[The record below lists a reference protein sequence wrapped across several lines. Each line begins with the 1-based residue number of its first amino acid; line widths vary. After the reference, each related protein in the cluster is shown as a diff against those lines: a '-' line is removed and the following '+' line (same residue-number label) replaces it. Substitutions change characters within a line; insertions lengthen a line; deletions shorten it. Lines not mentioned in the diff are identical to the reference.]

1 MSELNKRL
9 ISATLLIT
17 LFGFLIYDASYIGIA
32 AADLVFIIILWE
44 FLPLIENK
52 RNRIIFLTVFALISL
67 IFPMALMQLIAL
79 LDQDYNSLIYVF
91 SLYCITWCLI
101 AIWVFRY
108 DSLKLSDTKVS
119 ILGSLILIPAFH
131 SLFIILSNPLYPL
144 IIVATVAI
152 ADTTAYFGGKLL
164 GKTKILPK
172 VSPGKTLEGLVS
184 ALLATPLIVSTFAYI
199 YGLNFLEFIFF
210 GVVVTLIS
218 FIGDITFSLLKRNSG
233 IKESSNLIP
242 GHGGFIDLLDG
253 VIAVLPFFAFS
264 TLLVLYSNYDF
275 SWVIR

>member
-9 ISATLLIT
+9 ISAAVLIT
-17 LFGFLIYDASYIGIA
+17 LFSYFIYDASYIGIA
-32 AADLVFIIILWE
+32 ATDLIFVIILWE
-44 FLPLIENK
+44 FLSLIKHK
-52 RNRIIFLTVFALISL
+52 RNRIIFICIFALLSL
-67 IFPMALMQLIAL
+67 ILPIVLMIVF
-79 LDQDYNSLIYVF
+79 DPQDYNSSIYIF
-91 SLYCITWCLI
+91 SLYCISWCLI

-108 DSLKLSDTKVS
+108 DSLKLSDLRVS
-119 ILGSLILIPAFH
+119 VLGSLILIPALH
-131 SLFIILSNPLYPL
+131 SLFIVLSNPLYPL

-184 ALLATPLIVSTFAYI
+184 ALLATPLIISTCAYV

-218 FIGDITFSLLKRNSG
+218 FIGDVSFSLLKRNRG
-233 IKESSNLIP
+233 IKQSSNLIP

-253 VIAVLPFFAFS
+253 VIAVLPFFSFS
-264 TLLVLYSNYDF
+264 ALLVFYSGFDF
-275 SWVIR
+275 GWVLR

>member
-9 ISATLLIT
+9 ISAAILIT
-17 LFGFLIYDASYIGIA
+17 LFSYFIYDASYIGIA
-32 AADLVFIIILWE
+32 AADLIFVIILWE
-44 FLPLIENK
+44 FLSLIKHK
-52 RNRIIFLTVFALISL
+52 RNRIIFICIFALLSL
-67 IFPMALMQLIAL
+67 ILPIVLMIVF
-79 LDQDYNSLIYVF
+79 DPQDYNSSIYIF
-91 SLYCITWCLI
+91 SLYCISWCLI

-108 DSLKLSDTKVS
+108 DSLKLSDLRVS
-119 ILGSLILIPAFH
+119 VLGSLILIPALH
-131 SLFIILSNPLYPL
+131 SLFIVLSNPLYPL

-152 ADTTAYFGGKLL
+152 ADTTAYFGGKIF

-172 VSPGKTLEGLVS
+172 ISPGKTLEGLVS
-184 ALLATPLIVSTFAYI
+184 ALLATPLIISTFAYI

-210 GVVVTLIS
+210 GLIVTLIS
-218 FIGDITFSLLKRNSG
+218 FIGDVSFSLLKRNRG
-233 IKESSNLIP
+233 IKQSSNLIP

-275 SWVIR
+275 SWVIK

>member
-9 ISATLLIT
+9 ISAAVLIT
-17 LFGFLIYDASYIGIA
+17 LFSYFIYDASYIGIA
-32 AADLVFIIILWE
+32 ATDLIFVIILWE
-44 FLPLIENK
+44 FLSLIKHK
-52 RNRIIFLTVFALISL
+52 RNRIIFICIFALLSL
-67 IFPMALMQLIAL
+67 ILPIVLMIVF
-79 LDQDYNSLIYVF
+79 DPQDYNSSIYIF
-91 SLYCITWCLI
+91 SLYCISWCLI

-108 DSLKLSDTKVS
+108 DSLKLSDLRVS
-119 ILGSLILIPAFH
+119 VLGSLILIPALH
-131 SLFIILSNPLYPL
+131 SLFIVLSNPLYPL

-184 ALLATPLIVSTFAYI
+184 ALLATPLIISTCAYI
-199 YGLNFLEFIFF
+199 YGLDFLEFIFF

-218 FIGDITFSLLKRNSG
+218 FIGDVSFSLLKRNRG
-233 IKESSNLIP
+233 IKQSSNLIP

-253 VIAVLPFFAFS
+253 VIAVLPFFSFS
-264 TLLVLYSNYDF
+264 ALLVFYSGFDF
-275 SWVIR
+275 GWVLR

>member
-9 ISATLLIT
+9 ISAAVLIT
-17 LFGFLIYDASYIGIA
+17 LFSYFIYDASYIGIA
-32 AADLVFIIILWE
+32 ATDLIFVIILWE
-44 FLPLIENK
+44 FLSLIKHK
-52 RNRIIFLTVFALISL
+52 RNRIIFICIFALLSL
-67 IFPMALMQLIAL
+67 ILPIVLMIVF
-79 LDQDYNSLIYVF
+79 DPQDYNASIYIF
-91 SLYCITWCLI
+91 SLYCISWCLI

-108 DSLKLSDTKVS
+108 DSLKLSDLRVS
-119 ILGSLILIPAFH
+119 VLGSLILIPALH
-131 SLFIILSNPLYPL
+131 SLFIVLSNPLYPL

-152 ADTTAYFGGKLL
+152 ADTTAYFAGKLL

-184 ALLATPLIVSTFAYI
+184 ALLATPLIISTFAYV

-218 FIGDITFSLLKRNSG
+218 FIGDVSFSLLKRNRG
-233 IKESSNLIP
+233 IKQSSNLIP

-253 VIAVLPFFAFS
+253 VIAVLPFFSFS
-264 TLLVLYSNYDF
+264 ALLVFYSGFDF
-275 SWVIR
+275 GWVLR

>member
-9 ISATLLIT
+9 ISAAVLIT
-17 LFGFLIYDASYIGIA
+17 LFIYFIYDASYIGIA
-32 AADLVFIIILWE
+32 ATDLIFVIILWE
-44 FLPLIENK
+44 FLSLIKHK
-52 RNRIIFLTVFALISL
+52 RNRIIFICIFALLSL
-67 IFPMALMQLIAL
+67 ILPIVLMIVF
-79 LDQDYNSLIYVF
+79 DPQDYNASIYIF
-91 SLYCITWCLI
+91 SLYCISWCLI

-108 DSLKLSDTKVS
+108 DSLKLSDLRVS
-119 ILGSLILIPAFH
+119 VLGSLILIPALH
-131 SLFIILSNPLYPL
+131 SLFIVLSNPLYPL

-184 ALLATPLIVSTFAYI
+184 ALLATPLIISTCAYI

-218 FIGDITFSLLKRNSG
+218 FIGDVSFSLLKRNRG
-233 IKESSNLIP
+233 IKQSSNLIP

-253 VIAVLPFFAFS
+253 VIAVLPFFSFS
-264 TLLVLYSNYDF
+264 ALLVFYSGFDF
-275 SWVIR
+275 GWVLR

>member
-9 ISATLLIT
+9 ISAAVLIT
-17 LFGFLIYDASYIGIA
+17 LFSYFIYDASYIGIA
-32 AADLVFIIILWE
+32 ATDLIFVIILWE
-44 FLPLIENK
+44 FLSLIKHK
-52 RNRIIFLTVFALISL
+52 RNRIIFICIFALLSL
-67 IFPMALMQLIAL
+67 ILPIVLMIVF
-79 LDQDYNSLIYVF
+79 DPQDYNAFIYIF
-91 SLYCITWCLI
+91 SLYCISWCLI

-108 DSLKLSDTKVS
+108 DALKLSDLRVS
-119 ILGSLILIPAFH
+119 VLGSLILIPALH
-131 SLFIILSNPLYPL
+131 SLFIVLSNPLYPL
-144 IIVATVAI
+144 IIVTTVAI

-184 ALLATPLIVSTFAYI
+184 ALLATPLIISTCAYI

-218 FIGDITFSLLKRNSG
+218 FIGDVSFSLLKRNRG
-233 IKESSNLIP
+233 IKQSSNLIP

-253 VIAVLPFFAFS
+253 VIAVLPFFSFS
-264 TLLVLYSNYDF
+264 ALLVFYSGFDF
-275 SWVIR
+275 GWVLR

>member
-9 ISATLLIT
+9 ISAAVLIT
-17 LFGFLIYDASYIGIA
+17 LFSYFIYDASYIGIA
-32 AADLVFIIILWE
+32 ATDLIFVIILWE
-44 FLPLIENK
+44 FLSLIKHK
-52 RNRIIFLTVFALISL
+52 RNRIIFICIFALLSL
-67 IFPMALMQLIAL
+67 ILPIVLMIVF
-79 LDQDYNSLIYVF
+79 DPQDYNSSIYIF
-91 SLYCITWCLI
+91 SLYCISWCLI

-108 DSLKLSDTKVS
+108 DSLKLSDLRVS
-119 ILGSLILIPAFH
+119 VLGSLILIPALH
-131 SLFIILSNPLYPL
+131 SLFIVLSNPLYPL

-152 ADTTAYFGGKLL
+152 AATTAYFGGKLL

-184 ALLATPLIVSTFAYI
+184 ALLATPLIISTFAYV

-218 FIGDITFSLLKRNSG
+218 FIGDVSFSLLKRNRG
-233 IKESSNLIP
+233 IKQSSNLIP

-253 VIAVLPFFAFS
+253 VIAVLPFFSFS
-264 TLLVLYSNYDF
+264 ALLVFYSGFDF
-275 SWVIR
+275 GWVLR

>member
-9 ISATLLIT
+9 ISAAILIT
-17 LFGFLIYDASYIGIA
+17 LFSYFIYDASYIGIA
-32 AADLVFIIILWE
+32 ATDLVFVIILWE
-44 FLPLIENK
+44 FLSLIKHK
-52 RNRIIFLTVFALISL
+52 RNRIIFVCIFTLLSL
-67 IFPMALMQLIAL
+67 IVPIVLMIVF
-79 LDQDYNSLIYVF
+79 DPQDYNSSIYIF
-91 SLYCITWCLI
+91 SLYCISWCLI

-108 DSLKLSDTKVS
+108 DSLKLSDLRVS
-119 ILGSLILIPAFH
+119 VLGSLILIPALH
-131 SLFIILSNPLYPL
+131 SLFIVLSNPLYPL

-152 ADTTAYFGGKLL
+152 ADTTAYFGGKIF

-172 VSPGKTLEGLVS
+172 ISPGKTLEGLVS
-184 ALLATPLIVSTFAYI
+184 ALLATPLIISTFAYI

-210 GVVVTLIS
+210 GLIVTLIS
-218 FIGDITFSLLKRNSG
+218 FIGDVSFSLLKRNRG
-233 IKESSNLIP
+233 IKQSSNLIP

-275 SWVIR
+275 SWVIK

>member
-9 ISATLLIT
+9 ISAAVLIT
-17 LFGFLIYDASYIGIA
+17 LFSYFIYDASYIGIA
-32 AADLVFIIILWE
+32 ATDLIFVIILWE
-44 FLPLIENK
+44 FLSLIKHK
-52 RNRIIFLTVFALISL
+52 RNRIIFICIFALLSL
-67 IFPMALMQLIAL
+67 ILPIVLMTLFQP
-79 LDQDYNSLIYVF
+79 QDYNSSIYIF
-91 SLYCITWCLI
+91 SLYCISWCLI

-108 DSLKLSDTKVS
+108 DSLKLSDLRVS
-119 ILGSLILIPAFH
+119 VLGSLILIPALH
-131 SLFIILSNPLYPL
+131 SLFIVLSNPLYPL

-184 ALLATPLIVSTFAYI
+184 ALLATPLIISTCAYI

-218 FIGDITFSLLKRNSG
+218 FIGDVSFSLLKRNRG
-233 IKESSNLIP
+233 IKQSSNLIP

-253 VIAVLPFFAFS
+253 VIAVLPFFSFS
-264 TLLVLYSNYDF
+264 ALLVFYSGFDF
-275 SWVIR
+275 GWVLR

>member
-9 ISATLLIT
+9 ISAAVLIT
-17 LFGFLIYDASYIGIA
+17 LFSYFIYDASYIGIA
-32 AADLVFIIILWE
+32 ATDLIFVIILWE
-44 FLPLIENK
+44 FLSLIKHK
-52 RNRIIFLTVFALISL
+52 RNRIIFICIFALLSL
-67 IFPMALMQLIAL
+67 ILPIVLMIVF
-79 LDQDYNSLIYVF
+79 DPQDYNSSIYIF
-91 SLYCITWCLI
+91 SLYCISWCLI

-108 DSLKLSDTKVS
+108 DSLKLSDLRVS
-119 ILGSLILIPAFH
+119 VLGSLILIPALH
-131 SLFIILSNPLYPL
+131 SLFIVLSNPLYPL

-172 VSPGKTLEGLVS
+172 VSPGKTLEGLFS
-184 ALLATPLIVSTFAYI
+184 ALLATPLIISTCAYI

-218 FIGDITFSLLKRNSG
+218 FIGDVSFSLLKRNRG
-233 IKESSNLIP
+233 IKQSSNLIP

-253 VIAVLPFFAFS
+253 VIAVLPFFSFS
-264 TLLVLYSNYDF
+264 ALLVFYSGFDF
-275 SWVIR
+275 GWVLR

>member
-9 ISATLLIT
+9 ISAAVLIT
-17 LFGFLIYDASYIGIA
+17 LFSYFIYDASYIGIA
-32 AADLVFIIILWE
+32 ATDLIFVIILWE
-44 FLPLIENK
+44 FLSLIKHK
-52 RNRIIFLTVFALISL
+52 RNRIIFVCIFTLLSL
-67 IFPMALMQLIAL
+67 IVPIVLMILF
-79 LDQDYNSLIYVF
+79 DPQDYNSSIYIF
-91 SLYCITWCLI
+91 SLYCISWCLI

-108 DSLKLSDTKVS
+108 DSLKLSDLRVS
-119 ILGSLILIPAFH
+119 VLGSLILIPALH
-131 SLFIILSNPLYPL
+131 SLFIVLSNPLYPL

-184 ALLATPLIVSTFAYI
+184 ALLATPLIISTCAYI

-218 FIGDITFSLLKRNSG
+218 FIGDVSFSLLKRNRG
-233 IKESSNLIP
+233 IKQSSNLIP

-253 VIAVLPFFAFS
+253 VIAVLPFFSFS
-264 TLLVLYSNYDF
+264 ALLVFYSGFDF
-275 SWVIR
+275 GWVLR

>member
-9 ISATLLIT
+9 ISAAVLIT
-17 LFGFLIYDASYIGIA
+17 LFSYFIYDASYIGIA
-32 AADLVFIIILWE
+32 ATDLIFVIILWE
-44 FLPLIENK
+44 FLSLIKHK
-52 RNRIIFLTVFALISL
+52 RNRIIFICIFALLSL
-67 IFPMALMQLIAL
+67 ILPIVLMIVF
-79 LDQDYNSLIYVF
+79 DPQDYNSSIYIF
-91 SLYCITWCLI
+91 SLYCISWCLI

-108 DSLKLSDTKVS
+108 DSLKLSDLRVS
-119 ILGSLILIPAFH
+119 VLGSLILIPALH
-131 SLFIILSNPLYPL
+131 SLFIVLSNPLYPL

-184 ALLATPLIVSTFAYI
+184 ALLATPLLISTCAYI

-218 FIGDITFSLLKRNSG
+218 FIGDVSFSLLKRNRG
-233 IKESSNLIP
+233 IKQSSNLIP

-253 VIAVLPFFAFS
+253 VIAVLPFFSFS
-264 TLLVLYSNYDF
+264 ALLVFYSGFDF
-275 SWVIR
+275 GWVLR

>member
-9 ISATLLIT
+9 ISAAVLIT
-17 LFGFLIYDASYIGIA
+17 LFSYFIYDASYIGIA
-32 AADLVFIIILWE
+32 ATDLIFVIILWE
-44 FLPLIENK
+44 FLSLIKHK
-52 RNRIIFLTVFALISL
+52 RNRIIFICIFALLSL
-67 IFPMALMQLIAL
+67 ILPIVLMIVF
-79 LDQDYNSLIYVF
+79 DPQDYNASIYIF
-91 SLYCITWCLI
+91 SLYCISWCLI

-108 DSLKLSDTKVS
+108 DSLKLSDLRVS
-119 ILGSLILIPAFH
+119 VLGSLILIPALH
-131 SLFIILSNPLYPL
+131 SLFIVLSNPLYPL
-144 IIVATVAI
+144 IIVTTVAI

>member
-17 LFGFLIYDASYIGIA
+17 LFSFLIYDASYIGVA

-44 FLPLIENK
+44 FLSLIANK
-52 RNRIIFLTVFALISL
+52 RNRIIFLIVFTLISL
-67 IFPMALMQLIAL
+67 ILPMALMQLNAF
-79 LDQDYNSLIYVF
+79 LDQDYNFPIYVF

-108 DSLKLSDTKVS
+108 DSLKLSDTRVS

-199 YGLNFLEFIFF
+199 YGLNFPEFIFF

-253 VIAVLPFFAFS
+253 VIAVLPFFSFS

>member
-9 ISATLLIT
+9 ISAAVLIT
-17 LFGFLIYDASYIGIA
+17 LFSYFIYDASYIGIA
-32 AADLVFIIILWE
+32 ATDLIFVIILWE
-44 FLPLIENK
+44 FLSLIKHK
-52 RNRIIFLTVFALISL
+52 RNRIIFICIFALLSL
-67 IFPMALMQLIAL
+67 ILPIVLMIVF
-79 LDQDYNSLIYVF
+79 DPQDYNSSIYIF
-91 SLYCITWCLI
+91 SLYCISWCLI

-108 DSLKLSDTKVS
+108 DSLKLSDLRVS
-119 ILGSLILIPAFH
+119 VLGSLILIPALH
-131 SLFIILSNPLYPL
+131 SLFIVLSNPLYPL

-184 ALLATPLIVSTFAYI
+184 ALLATPLIISTFAYI

-218 FIGDITFSLLKRNSG
+218 FIGDVSFSLLKRNRG
-233 IKESSNLIP
+233 IKQSSNLIP

-253 VIAVLPFFAFS
+253 VIAVLPFFSFS
-264 TLLVLYSNYDF
+264 ALLVFYSGFDF
-275 SWVIR
+275 GWVLR

>member
-9 ISATLLIT
+9 ISAAILIT
-17 LFGFLIYDASYIGIA
+17 LFSYFIYDASYIGIA
-32 AADLVFIIILWE
+32 ATDLIFVIILWE
-44 FLPLIENK
+44 FLSLIKHK
-52 RNRIIFLTVFALISL
+52 RNRIIFICIFALLSL
-67 IFPMALMQLIAL
+67 ILPIVLMIVF
-79 LDQDYNSLIYVF
+79 DPQDYNASIYIF
-91 SLYCITWCLI
+91 SLYCISWCLI

-108 DSLKLSDTKVS
+108 DSLKLSDLRVS
-119 ILGSLILIPAFH
+119 VLGSLILIPALH
-131 SLFIILSNPLYPL
+131 SLFIVLSNPLYPL
-144 IIVATVAI
+144 IIVTTVAI

-184 ALLATPLIVSTFAYI
+184 ALLATPLIISTFAYV

-218 FIGDITFSLLKRNSG
+218 FIGDVSFSLLKRNRG
-233 IKESSNLIP
+233 IKQSSNLIP

-253 VIAVLPFFAFS
+253 VIAVLPFFSFS
-264 TLLVLYSNYDF
+264 ALLVFYSGFDF
-275 SWVIR
+275 GWVLR

>member
-1 MSELNKRL
+1 VSELNKRL
-9 ISATLLIT
+9 ISAAILIT
-17 LFGFLIYDASYIGIA
+17 LFSYFIYDASYIGIA
-32 AADLVFIIILWE
+32 ATDIVFVIILWE
-44 FLPLIENK
+44 FLSLIKHK
-52 RNRIIFLTVFALISL
+52 RNRIIFVCIFTLLSL
-67 IFPMALMQLIAL
+67 IFPIVLMIVF
-79 LDQDYNSLIYVF
+79 DPQDYNSSIYIF
-91 SLYCITWCLI
+91 SLYCISWCLI

-108 DSLKLSDTKVS
+108 DSLKLSDLRVS
-119 ILGSLILIPAFH
+119 VLGSLILIPALH
-131 SLFIILSNPLYPL
+131 SLFIVLSNPLYLL

-152 ADTTAYFGGKLL
+152 ADTTAYFGGKIF

-172 VSPGKTLEGLVS
+172 ISPGKTLEGLVS
-184 ALLATPLIVSTFAYI
+184 ALLATPLIISTFAYI

-218 FIGDITFSLLKRNSG
+218 FIGDVSFSLLKRNRG
-233 IKESSNLIP
+233 IKQSSNLIP

-275 SWVIR
+275 SWVIK

>member
-9 ISATLLIT
+9 ISAAILIT
-17 LFGFLIYDASYIGIA
+17 LFSYFIYDASYIGIA
-32 AADLVFIIILWE
+32 ATDLIFVIILWE
-44 FLPLIENK
+44 FLSLIKHK
-52 RNRIIFLTVFALISL
+52 RNRIIFICIFALLSL
-67 IFPMALMQLIAL
+67 ILPIVLMIVF
-79 LDQDYNSLIYVF
+79 DPQDYNSSIYIF
-91 SLYCITWCLI
+91 SLYCISWCLI

-108 DSLKLSDTKVS
+108 DSLKLSDLRVS
-119 ILGSLILIPAFH
+119 VLGSLILIPAFH
-131 SLFIILSNPLYPL
+131 SLFIVLSNPLYPL

-184 ALLATPLIVSTFAYI
+184 ALLATPLIISTCAYI

-218 FIGDITFSLLKRNSG
+218 FIGDVSFSLLKRNRG
-233 IKESSNLIP
+233 IKQSSNLIP

-253 VIAVLPFFAFS
+253 VIAVLPFFSFS
-264 TLLVLYSNYDF
+264 ALLVFYSGFDF
-275 SWVIR
+275 GWVLR

>member
-9 ISATLLIT
+9 ISAAVLIT
-17 LFGFLIYDASYIGIA
+17 LFSYFIYDASYIGIA
-32 AADLVFIIILWE
+32 ATDLIFVIILWE
-44 FLPLIENK
+44 FLSLIKHK
-52 RNRIIFLTVFALISL
+52 RNRIIFICIFALLSL
-67 IFPMALMQLIAL
+67 ILTIVLMIVF
-79 LDQDYNSLIYVF
+79 DPQDYNSSIYIF
-91 SLYCITWCLI
+91 SLYCISWCLI

-108 DSLKLSDTKVS
+108 DSLKLSDLRVS
-119 ILGSLILIPAFH
+119 VLGSLILIPALH
-131 SLFIILSNPLYPL
+131 SLFIVLSNPLYPL

-184 ALLATPLIVSTFAYI
+184 ALLATPLIISTCAYI

-218 FIGDITFSLLKRNSG
+218 FIGDVSFSLLKRNRG
-233 IKESSNLIP
+233 IKQSSNLIP

-253 VIAVLPFFAFS
+253 VIAVLPFFSFS
-264 TLLVLYSNYDF
+264 ALLVFYSGFDF
-275 SWVIR
+275 GWVLR

>member
-9 ISATLLIT
+9 ISAAVLIT
-17 LFGFLIYDASYIGIA
+17 LFSYFIYDASYIGIA
-32 AADLVFIIILWE
+32 ATDLIFVIILWE
-44 FLPLIENK
+44 FLSLIKHK
-52 RNRIIFLTVFALISL
+52 RNRIIFICIFALLSL
-67 IFPMALMQLIAL
+67 ILPIVLMIVF
-79 LDQDYNSLIYVF
+79 DPQDYNSSIYIF
-91 SLYCITWCLI
+91 SLYCISWCLI

-108 DSLKLSDTKVS
+108 DSLKLSDLRVS
-119 ILGSLILIPAFH
+119 VLGSLILIPALH
-131 SLFIILSNPLYPL
+131 SLFIVLSNPLYPL
-144 IIVATVAI
+144 IIVTTVAI

-184 ALLATPLIVSTFAYI
+184 ALLATPLIISTCAYI

-218 FIGDITFSLLKRNSG
+218 FIGDVSFSLLKRNRG
-233 IKESSNLIP
+233 IKQSSNLIP

-253 VIAVLPFFAFS
+253 VIAVLPFFSFS
-264 TLLVLYSNYDF
+264 ALLVFYSGFDF
-275 SWVIR
+275 GWVLR

>member
-1 MSELNKRL
+1 VSELNKRL
-9 ISATLLIT
+9 ISAAVLIT
-17 LFGFLIYDASYIGIA
+17 LFSYFIYDASYIGIA
-32 AADLVFIIILWE
+32 ATDLIFVIILWE
-44 FLPLIENK
+44 FLSLIKHK
-52 RNRIIFLTVFALISL
+52 RNRIIFICIFALLSL
-67 IFPMALMQLIAL
+67 ILPIVLMIVF
-79 LDQDYNSLIYVF
+79 DPQDYNSSIYIF
-91 SLYCITWCLI
+91 SLYCISWCLI

-108 DSLKLSDTKVS
+108 DSLKLSDLRVS
-119 ILGSLILIPAFH
+119 VLGSLILIPALH
-131 SLFIILSNPLYPL
+131 SLFIVLSNPLYPL

-184 ALLATPLIVSTFAYI
+184 ALLATPLIISTCAYV

-218 FIGDITFSLLKRNSG
+218 FIGDVSFSLLKRNRG
-233 IKESSNLIP
+233 IKQSSNLIP

-253 VIAVLPFFAFS
+253 VIAVLPFFSFS
-264 TLLVLYSNYDF
+264 ALLVFYSGFDF
-275 SWVIR
+275 GWVLR

>member
-9 ISATLLIT
+9 ISAAVLIT
-17 LFGFLIYDASYIGIA
+17 LFSYFIYDASYIGIA
-32 AADLVFIIILWE
+32 ATDLIFVIILWE
-44 FLPLIENK
+44 FLSLIKHK
-52 RNRIIFLTVFALISL
+52 RNRIIFICIFALLSL
-67 IFPMALMQLIAL
+67 ILPIVLMIVF
-79 LDQDYNSLIYVF
+79 DPQDYNSSIYIF
-91 SLYCITWCLI
+91 SLYCISWCLI

-108 DSLKLSDTKVS
+108 DSLKLSDLRVS
-119 ILGSLILIPAFH
+119 VLGSLILIPALH
-131 SLFIILSNPLYPL
+131 SLFIVLSNPLYPL

-184 ALLATPLIVSTFAYI
+184 ALLATPLIISTCAYI

-218 FIGDITFSLLKRNSG
+218 FIGDASFSLLKRNRG
-233 IKESSNLIP
+233 IKQSSNLIP

-253 VIAVLPFFAFS
+253 VIAVLPFFSFS
-264 TLLVLYSNYDF
+264 ALLVFYSGFDF
-275 SWVIR
+275 GWVLR

>member
-44 FLPLIENK
+44 FLSLIANK
-52 RNRIIFLTVFALISL
+52 RNRIIFLIVFTLISL
-67 IFPMALMQLIAL
+67 ILPMALMQLNAF
-79 LDQDYNSLIYVF
+79 LDQDYNFPIYVF

-108 DSLKLSDTKVS
+108 DSLKLSDRRVS

-172 VSPGKTLEGLVS
+172 VSPRKTLEGLVS
-184 ALLATPLIVSTFAYI
+184 ALLATPLIISTFAYV

-218 FIGDITFSLLKRNSG
+218 FIGDVSFSLLKRNRG
-233 IKESSNLIP
+233 IKQSSNLIP

-253 VIAVLPFFAFS
+253 VIAVLPFFSFS
-264 TLLVLYSNYDF
+264 ALLVFYSGFDF
-275 SWVIR
+275 GWVLR

>member
-9 ISATLLIT
+9 ISAAVLIT
-17 LFGFLIYDASYIGIA
+17 LFSYFIYDASYIGIA
-32 AADLVFIIILWE
+32 ATDLIFVIILWE
-44 FLPLIENK
+44 FLSLIKHK
-52 RNRIIFLTVFALISL
+52 RNRIIFICIFAFLSL
-67 IFPMALMQLIAL
+67 ILPIVLMIVF
-79 LDQDYNSLIYVF
+79 DPQDYNASIYIF
-91 SLYCITWCLI
+91 SLYCISWCLI

-108 DSLKLSDTKVS
+108 DSLKLSDLRVS
-119 ILGSLILIPAFH
+119 VLGSLILIPALH
-131 SLFIILSNPLYPL
+131 SLFIVLSNPLYPL
-144 IIVATVAI
+144 IIVTTVAI

-184 ALLATPLIVSTFAYI
+184 ALLATPLIISTFAYI

-218 FIGDITFSLLKRNSG
+218 FIGDVSFSLLKRNRG
-233 IKESSNLIP
+233 IKQSSNLIP

-253 VIAVLPFFAFS
+253 VIAVLPFFSFS
-264 TLLVLYSNYDF
+264 ALLVFYSGFDF
-275 SWVIR
+275 GWVLR

>member
-9 ISATLLIT
+9 ISAAVLIT
-17 LFGFLIYDASYIGIA
+17 LFSYFIYDASYIGIA
-32 AADLVFIIILWE
+32 ATDLIFVIILWE
-44 FLPLIENK
+44 FLSLIKHK
-52 RNRIIFLTVFALISL
+52 RNRIIFICIFALLSL
-67 IFPMALMQLIAL
+67 ILPIVLMIVF
-79 LDQDYNSLIYVF
+79 DPQDYNSSIYIF
-91 SLYCITWCLI
+91 SLYCISWCLI

-108 DSLKLSDTKVS
+108 DSLKLSDLRVS
-119 ILGSLILIPAFH
+119 VLGSLMLIPALH
-131 SLFIILSNPLYPL
+131 SLFIVLSNPLYPL

-184 ALLATPLIVSTFAYI
+184 ALLATPLIISTFAYV

-218 FIGDITFSLLKRNSG
+218 FIGDVSFSLLKRNRG
-233 IKESSNLIP
+233 IKQSSNLIP

-253 VIAVLPFFAFS
+253 VIAVLPFFSFS
-264 TLLVLYSNYDF
+264 ALLVFYSGFDF
-275 SWVIR
+275 GWVLR

>member
-17 LFGFLIYDASYIGIA
+17 LFSFLIYDASYIGIA

-44 FLPLIENK
+44 FLSLIANK
-52 RNRIIFLTVFALISL
+52 RNRIIFLIVFTLISL
-67 IFPMALMQLIAL
+67 ILPMALIQLTAF
-79 LDQDYNSLIYVF
+79 LDQNYNFPIYVF

-108 DSLKLSDTKVS
+108 DSLKLSDTRVS

-210 GVVVTLIS
+210 GVIATLIS
-218 FIGDITFSLLKRNSG
+218 FIGDVSFSLLKRNRG
-233 IKESSNLIP
+233 IKQSSNLIP

-253 VIAVLPFFAFS
+253 VIAVLPFFSFS
-264 TLLVLYSNYDF
+264 ALLVLYSGFDF
-275 SWVIR
+275 GWVPR

>member
-9 ISATLLIT
+9 ISAAVLIT
-17 LFGFLIYDASYIGIA
+17 LFSYFIYDASYIGIA
-32 AADLVFIIILWE
+32 ATDLIFVIILWE
-44 FLPLIENK
+44 FLSLIKHK
-52 RNRIIFLTVFALISL
+52 RNRIIFICIFALLSL
-67 IFPMALMQLIAL
+67 ILPIVLMIVFDA
-79 LDQDYNSLIYVF
+79 QDYNSSIYIF
-91 SLYCITWCLI
+91 SLYCISWCLI

-108 DSLKLSDTKVS
+108 DSLKLSDLRVS
-119 ILGSLILIPAFH
+119 VLGSLILIPALH
-131 SLFIILSNPLYPL
+131 SLFIVLSNPLYPL

-184 ALLATPLIVSTFAYI
+184 ALLATPLIISTFAYV

-218 FIGDITFSLLKRNSG
+218 FIGDVSFSLLKRNRG
-233 IKESSNLIP
+233 IKQSSNLIP

-253 VIAVLPFFAFS
+253 VIAVLPFFSFS
-264 TLLVLYSNYDF
+264 ALLVFYSGFDF
-275 SWVIR
+275 GWVLR

>member
-9 ISATLLIT
+9 ISAAVLIT
-17 LFGFLIYDASYIGIA
+17 LFSYFIYDASYIGIA
-32 AADLVFIIILWE
+32 ATDLIFVIILWE
-44 FLPLIENK
+44 FLSLIKHK
-52 RNRIIFLTVFALISL
+52 RNRIIFICIFALLSL
-67 IFPMALMQLIAL
+67 ILPIVLMIVF
-79 LDQDYNSLIYVF
+79 DPQDYNSSIYIF
-91 SLYCITWCLI
+91 SLYCISWCLI

-108 DSLKLSDTKVS
+108 DSLKLSDLRVS
-119 ILGSLILIPAFH
+119 VLGSLILIPALH
-131 SLFIILSNPLYPL
+131 SLFIVLSNPLYPL

-184 ALLATPLIVSTFAYI
+184 ALLATPLIISTFAYV

-218 FIGDITFSLLKRNSG
+218 FIGDVSFSLLKRNRG
-233 IKESSNLIP
+233 IKQSSNLIP
-242 GHGGFIDLLDG
+242 GHGGVIDLLDG
-253 VIAVLPFFAFS
+253 VIAVLPFFSFS
-264 TLLVLYSNYDF
+264 ALLVFYSGFDF
-275 SWVIR
+275 GWVLR

>member
-9 ISATLLIT
+9 ISAAILIT
-17 LFGFLIYDASYIGIA
+17 LFSYFIYDASYIGIA
-32 AADLVFIIILWE
+32 ATDLIFVIILWE
-44 FLPLIENK
+44 FLSLIKHK
-52 RNRIIFLTVFALISL
+52 RNRIIFICIFALLSL
-67 IFPMALMQLIAL
+67 ILPIVLMIVF
-79 LDQDYNSLIYVF
+79 DPQDYNSSIYIF
-91 SLYCITWCLI
+91 SLYCISWCLI

-108 DSLKLSDTKVS
+108 DSLKLSDLRVS
-119 ILGSLILIPAFH
+119 VLGSLILIPALH
-131 SLFIILSNPLYPL
+131 SLFIVLSNPLYPL
-144 IIVATVAI
+144 IIVTTVAI

-184 ALLATPLIVSTFAYI
+184 ALLATPLIISTFAYV

-218 FIGDITFSLLKRNSG
+218 FIGDVSFSLLKRNRG
-233 IKESSNLIP
+233 IKQSSNLIP

-253 VIAVLPFFAFS
+253 VIAVLPFFSFS
-264 TLLVLYSNYDF
+264 ALLVFYSGFDF
-275 SWVIR
+275 GWVLR

>member
-9 ISATLLIT
+9 ISAAILIT
-17 LFGFLIYDASYIGIA
+17 LFSYFIYDASSMGIA
-32 AADLVFIIILWE
+32 AADLIFVIILWE
-44 FLPLIENK
+44 FLSLIEHK
-52 RNRIIFLTVFALISL
+52 RNRIIFVFIFTLLSL
-67 IFPMALMQLIAL
+67 ILPIVLMTLFQP
-79 LDQDYNSLIYVF
+79 QDYNSSIYIF
-91 SLYCITWCLI
+91 SLYCISWCFI
-101 AIWVFRY
+101 AIWVIRY
-108 DSLKLSDTKVS
+108 DSSKLSDLRVS
-119 ILGSLILIPAFH
+119 VLGSLILIPAFH
-131 SLFIILSNPLYPL
+131 SLFIILSDPLYPL

-218 FIGDITFSLLKRNSG
+218 FIGDVSFSLLKRNRG
-233 IKESSNLIP
+233 IKQSSNLIP

-253 VIAVLPFFAFS
+253 VIAVLPFFSFS
-264 TLLVLYSNYDF
+264 ALLVLYSGFDF
-275 SWVIR
+275 GWVPR